1 MKDTVLTALRARA
14 ASLLPRAYV
23 PFSRQPDAVVLLCE
37 GGVLVPGVRVE
48 SATFPLTI
56 SASLN
61 ALTSAVAL
69 GAPPPLAVVSTRA
82 FDAYDAALWASN
94 AVAPM
99 RVEADGTAQIEGGA
113 LPTPGEFISPFLPGL
128 AATTVEAGIA
138 AAQVAASRAFVPA
151 SDFPV
156 GTALR
161 VRDGEEARFVPG
173 CNVEPG
179 AWPFTLCGERN
190 ALSTV
195 LSYGLA
201 LPEAA
206 FLTCLHDPTG
216 TPCGACRQLLCE
228 HLPTTAIWQD
238 RGADEP
244 EQTTPQDLLPGFFAG
259 LTLTDS

>member
-1 MKDTVLTALRARA
+1 MKETVLTTLRARA

-56 SASLN
+56 TASLN

-69 GAPPPLAVVSTRA
+69 GAPPPVAAVSVRA
-82 FDAYDAALWASN
+82 FDAYDAALWTSN
-94 AVAPM
+94 QVAPM
-99 RVEADGTAQIEGGA
+99 TVEPGGA
-113 LPTPGEFISPFLPGL
+113 AQRGGDALPEPGEFASPFLPGL
-128 AATTVEAGIA
+128 AATTTEAGIA

-156 GTALR
+156 GTAMR
-161 VRDGEEARFVPG
+161 VRDGEDARFVPG

-190 ALSTV
+190 ALSTL
-195 LSYGLA
+195 LSYGLGM
-201 LPEAA
+201 PEAA

-238 RGADEP
+238 RGADAP
-244 EQTTPQDLLPGFFAG
+244 EQTTPEALLPGFFAG
-259 LTLTDS
+259 LTLAE